1 MKLPV
6 LVASLATVCSSLFA
20 GEADEWTAVARFD
33 RVIPDVRGMVDIP
46 FRQDLR
52 LARGVSFDFRVD
64 DVTAFQG
71 YRCYFKCGGGWY
83 VVGFQPG
90 ESGETKR
97 ITVLKS
103 AARTEDKPDGWK
115 DVEILRVSG
124 WRASRKKASFTVS
137 NLRVEKAGGDVLVL
151 ECWTSGPV
159 MTALDSIG
167 VDGCSVGLDDLTP
180 DVVRAAKALIVP
192 YGAEL
197 DGAQRRRL
205 DDLRTSGLKV
215 RFCSQADRKAFGGAE
230 SAMKARMTD
239 IVLGLWPEAAD
250 RIVAAARA
258 SAARADEELAWLK
271 ARPHEAPAD
280 EFRAFWCHEPG
291 GVEGKTWEEVA
302 TALESAGFNAVV
314 ANLSWGGSAAY
325 DSKFVARSALV
336 PPKVDAYAE
345 CLAACRRHGLQLHAW
360 HVCWQLGWTG
370 TPPEVARRMREEG
383 RTQMSFG
390 GKPMKWLCPTDP
402 RNLRHEADV
411 VLEMAKKGA
420 DGVHLD
426 YIRFPNADQCF
437 CDGCRTR
444 FERFL
449 AHAVTN
455 WPSCVRTDSSLV
467 SKWKAFRNDAITG
480 LVREIGRRV
489 RVETPGVKVSAAV
502 LPWPKST
509 PDGAAQDWAAWRKEG
524 LLDFYC
530 PMDYTRSH
538 ANFAATIR
546 EQFALPGAAPIY
558 PGIGLYESETT
569 GEGRARRTV
578 RQIEDGRNA
587 GAKGFVIFDLSPA
600 TFEYVERIGIVL

>member
-1 MKLPV
+1 MRLLILAV
-6 LVASLATVCSSLFA
+6 SLAAAVSAAFA

-33 RVIPDVRGMVDIP
+33 KEIPDVRGMVDIP
-46 FRQDLR
+46 FRQDMR
-52 LARGVSFDFRVD
+52 LARGISFDFRVD
-64 DVTAFQG
+64 DVKAFQG

-97 ITVLKS
+97 VTVLKS
-103 AARTEDKPDGWK
+103 GARTEDAPDGWK
-115 DVEILRVSG
+115 NVEVLRVSG
-124 WRASRKKASFTVS
+124 WRASCKKASFTVS

-159 MTALDSIG
+159 MTALAAVG
-167 VDGCSVGLDDLTP
+167 VDGCVVGLDDLTP
-180 DVVRAAKALIVP
+180 EIVRTAKALIVP
-192 YGAEL
+192 HGAEL
-197 DGAQRRRL
+197 DEAQRGRL
-205 DDLRTSGLKV
+205 ESLRTAGLKV
-215 RFCSQADRKAFGGAE
+215 HFCSPGDRKAFGAAEADMKKRIGA
-230 SAMKARMTD
+230 
-239 IVLGLWPEAAD
+239 IVLSLWPKAD
-250 RIVAAARA
+250 GLIAAAAKA
-258 SAARADEELAWLK
+258 SAARAAEELVWLK
-271 ARPHEAPAD
+271 ARPRTAPAN
-280 EFRAFWCHEPG
+280 EFRAFWCHAPD
-291 GVEGKTWEEVA
+291 GVEGKSWDEVA
-302 TALESAGFNAVV
+302 AALKAAGFTAVV

-325 DSKFVARSALV
+325 DSKYVARSALV
-336 PPKVDAYAE
+336 PPKADAYAE

-360 HVCWQLGWTG
+360 HVCWQLGWAG
-370 TPPEVARRMREEG
+370 TPSEVARCMREEG
-383 RTQMSFG
+383 RTQVSFG

-444 FERFL
+444 FESSL

-455 WPSCVRTDSSLV
+455 WPSCVRTDSSLAAR
-467 SKWKAFRNDAITG
+467 WRAFRNDAITG
-480 LVREIGRRV
+480 LVREICRRI
-489 RVETPGVKVSAAV
+489 RAETPGVKVSAAV
-502 LPWPKST
+502 LPWPKVT

-538 ANFAATIR
+538 ANFAETIR
-546 EQFALPGAAPIY
+546 EQFALPGSAPIY
-558 PGIGLYESETT
+558 PGIGLYESDTT

-578 RQIEDGRNA
+578 RQIEDSRKA

-600 TFEYVERIGIVL
+600 TFEYVGRIGSGL